1 MDLLSQYIL
10 IFILAAIPWVELL
23 LVIPG
28 GLAMGLK
35 PFFVAVLA
43 FAGNAIPVFLIVY
56 GYKYWQI
63 WRQSKVKPGPYRM
76 TRRKKRALAIWNR
89 YGLPGLALLGPL
101 LTGIHLATII
111 ALAFNPAKNRLLF
124 WMNSSLLIWT
134 IVTTIVSYYGLE
146 GIRSGIEYFSGL
158 PVQGVG
164 NELNSRFPFSFPVC
178 RSYIPPVQAG

>member
-23 LVIPG
+23 LVISG
-28 GLAMGLK
+28 GLAMGLE

-56 GYKYWQI
+56 GYKYWQG
-63 WRQSKVKPGPYRM
+63 WRQSKVKPGQNGM
-76 TRRKKRALAIWNR
+76 NRRKKRALVIWNR

-124 WMNSSLLIWT
+124 WMNASLLIWT
-134 IVTTIVSYYGLE
+134 IATTIVSYYGLE

-164 NELNSRFPFSFPVC
+164 NELNARFPFSFPVC